1 MKKLL
6 VLILAIAA
14 LTALWWRADD
24 AAPSAADSA
33 PSGSRTIDFVPL
45 DATAPEAPPTGA
57 TRPAP
62 SAGRSTVRGR
72 CVGPRGEALAGVEI
86 ECIYPPGRT
95 LSEADG
101 RFVLTLEHPPAPS
114 NVALLRARAAG
125 LGVHEHVLSVAPGA
139 ELELDTWRLAPGV
152 RLRGRVRD
160 GAGAPLA
167 GLEVRCTRAEFAG
180 QGASTT
186 PRGPTLCSTVSGPDG
201 EFELVDAPAG
211 ALCVWAG
218 YHGAT
223 LWVSTPPLEA
233 RAGAQIDGLEL
244 VPPRVARDTLLGVRV
259 LDPDGRPLPGAR
271 IDYRFHDRSSA
282 ATGRGECDESGLWTH
297 ESSSRAPHH
306 VIASDPQGRFQ
317 AVRLS
322 NVALGVLD
330 APLQLAPARHVQLE
344 VLDAG
349 GAPLERFA
357 LRLFESLDEQLAPGV
372 PVEPLVLLDEP
383 SAPRP
388 NGRVTLAVPAFP
400 FVLQLEAEGLY
411 GNLAGPFDP
420 ERLEDP
426 LVVVLRGPP
435 GISGTLTRDGAPLP
449 NATVSLHAALDP
461 QASGARYGAALARS
475 SSDAAGRYTLECA
488 QDGAYW
494 VRVEAPQCATLD
506 RGPLQLRAR
515 DGLAGVD
522 FALSAGGAIAGSAAP
537 GHGKRAEGVTIVA
550 RRGDGHDRSTTTD
563 ERGAFVFE
571 ALAPGPW
578 IVERRASA
586 DEIAA
591 GWAPELAVLC
601 EVAEGGTT
609 QIALPAPDA
618 GLARLEGQFLLGASA
633 ASGWTVEVEGRRATC
648 DAEGRFTLASL
659 PSGMRRITLE
669 APPASHGGLRLE
681 GEVELRSG
689 ANDWFFAPATG
700 RVQGRQRGGA
710 AGDVLRWSWRGDG
723 AWRAEGWS
731 KLDANAGFEIAT
743 APAGLLHFGPRAA
756 AGAGAAA
763 PIQVDPTTTV
773 DVELEPR

>member
-1 MKKLL
+1 LKKLL

-14 LTALWWRADD
+14 LTALWWRANNASSSTAD
-24 AAPSAADSA
+24 AA

-45 DATAPEAPPTGA
+45 DSAAPEAPPTTA
-57 TRPAP
+57 TRAAP
-62 SAGRSTVRGR
+62 SAGRSTLRGR
-72 CVGPRGEALAGVEI
+72 CLGPRGEALAGVEI
-86 ECIYPPGRT
+86 ECVYPPERT
-95 LSEADG
+95 RSAEDG
-101 RFVLTLEHPPAPS
+101 RFELVLEHPPAPS
-114 NVALLRARAAG
+114 NVALLRARAPG
-125 LGVHEHVLSVAPGA
+125 LGVHEHVLSVSPGA
-139 ELELDTWRLAPGV
+139 ELELEAWRLAPGV
-152 RLRGRVRD
+152 RVLGRVRD

-167 GLEVRCTRAEFAG
+167 GLEVRCTRAEFAA

-218 YHGAT
+218 FHGAT
-223 LWVSTPPLEA
+223 LWVSSPPFEA
-233 RAGAQIDGLEL
+233 RAGARIEGLEL
-244 VPPRVARDTLLGVRV
+244 VPPRVARDTMLGVRV

-271 IDYRFHDRSSA
+271 IDYRFHDRSSG

-297 ESSSRAPHH
+297 ELSSRAPHH

-322 NVALGVLD
+322 NVAPGVLD
-330 APLQLAPARHVQLE
+330 APLQLAPARQVRLQ
-344 VLDAG
+344 VLDAS

-372 PVEPLVLLDEP
+372 PVEPLVLLDEA

-388 NGRVTLAVPAFP
+388 KGLTTLAVPAFV
-400 FVLQLEAEGLY
+400 FSIELQAEGVY
-411 GNLAGPFDP
+411 SVVAGPFDP
-420 ERLEDP
+420 ARLDDP
-426 LVVVLRGPP
+426 LVIVLRGPP
-435 GISGTLTRDGAPLP
+435 GISGALTRDGAPLP

-461 QASGARYGAALARS
+461 QASGARYGAALVRA
-475 SSDAAGRYTLECA
+475 SSDETGRYTLECA

-515 DGLAGVD
+515 EGLAGVD
-522 FALSAGGAIAGSAAP
+522 FALSAGGAIAGNAAP
-537 GHGKRAEGVTIVA
+537 GHGKRAEGVTIIA

-563 ERGAFVFE
+563 ARGAFAFE

-601 EVAEGGTT
+601 EVAEGSTT

-618 GLARLEGQFLLGASA
+618 GLARMDGQLTLGGA
-633 ASGWTVEVEGRRATC
+633 AAQGWTVEVEGRRATC
-648 DAEGRFTLASL
+648 DADGRFTLTSL
-659 PSGMRRITLE
+659 PSGVRRITLE
-669 APPASHGGLRLE
+669 APPTSHSGLRME

-689 ANDWFFAPATG
+689 ANDWFYAPATG
-700 RVQGRQRGGA
+700 RVQGRKRGGA
-710 AGDVLRWSWRGDG
+710 AGDVLTWEWRGDG
-723 AWRAEGWS
+723 TWRAQGWS
-731 KLDANAGFEIAT
+731 KLDASAGFEIAT
-743 APAGLLHFGPRAA
+743 APAGVLHFGPRATT
-756 AGAGAAA
+756 AAA
-763 PIQVDPTTTV
+763 AIQVDPTTTV